1 MAQKSEAKPLFK
13 NPVPY
18 PLKEKD
24 WLLISRPVQLK
35 KDAKPYIEWSI
46 GIYQCFS
53 RFEGPRPSK
62 VKARIRGL
70 ITRVDAL
77 LASLR
82 SNIWVIFSALTDDI
96 NTGTGKFDQ
105 TPRLDTCRLLD
116 EKIAELEKLHNL
128 LLVAQDR
135 VARARPGPSFA
146 AMNIRDLVRD
156 LSKVLEEYSDFRF
169 ERSDLI
175 ISFVEAVCRVANP
188 NIGSGSIDEAMKRVV
203 KIRKNQGAQSHHG
216 IIGTRKN

>member
-1 MAQKSEAKPLFK
+1 MKPLFI

-18 PLKEKD
+18 PLKEQD
-24 WLLISRPVQLK
+24 WILISRPVQLK
-35 KDAKPYIEWSI
+35 AGAKPYIEWSI
-46 GIYQCFS
+46 GIYRCFS
-53 RFEGPRPSK
+53 RFEGPRPSQI
-62 VKARIRGL
+62 KARIRGL

-82 SNIWVIFSALTDDI
+82 SGIWVIFSALTDEI
-96 NTGTGKFDQ
+96 NAGTGKFGQ
-105 TPRLDTCRLLD
+105 TPKFDTLRLLE
-116 EKIAELEKLHNL
+116 EKIVDLEKLRNL

-156 LSKVLEEYSDFRF
+156 LSKVMEEYSDFRF
-169 ERSDLI
+169 ERSEPI
-175 ISFVEAVCRVANP
+175 ISFVEAVCHVANP

-203 KIRKNQGAQSHHG
+203 KMRKNPSPQSHHG
-216 IIGTRKN
+216 GLDT